1 MPSAC
6 SALSLTGHLLVIPCL
21 LECQPRGPVVKKE
34 KEGGG
39 AGGRDGAGGGDG
51 ARKQGTLRDGGWR
64 RFKLISSKL
73 VIAISSLKISCNTMY
88 SSVPKNK
95 PINYTV
101 IASADNKLAVIKG
114 MTVGQ

>member
-1 MPSAC
+1 MGWGEDDPKRER
-6 SALSLTGHLLVIPCL
+6 TWGQ
-21 LECQPRGPVVKKE
+21 ETRDTERWG
-34 KEGGG
+34 EG
-39 AGGRDGAGGGDG
+39 
-51 ARKQGTLRDGGWR
+51 R

-73 VIAISSLKISCNTMY
+73 DIAIPSLKISCNTMY
-88 SSVPKNK
+88 CSVPKNK

>member
-1 MPSAC
+1 M
-6 SALSLTGHLLVIPCL
+6 TT
-21 LECQPRGPVVKKE
+21 RGRE
-34 KEGGG
+34 
-39 AGGRDGAGGGDG
+39 DG
-51 ARKQGTLRDGGWR
+51 ARKLGTLRDGGWR

-73 VIAISSLKISCNTMY
+73 VIAIPSLKISCNTMY